1 MGSAAGKDFGT
12 SRKIARSPTR
22 SAFAILGEV
31 PTIQDNVAP
40 GNNENPPI
48 EQPSGLERGLG
59 LKEAVALNM
68 IEIVGIGPFVVT
80 SLVIK
85 AMGGPQALI
94 AWIAGAALATLDAFV
109 WSELG
114 AAMPKAGGSYV
125 FLREAY
131 GPWRWGRLMS
141 FLFVWQTFVQ
151 APLSIASASIGFAR
165 YAGYLHPLTTLEAKA
180 VSGGLVLLLV
190 VLLYRRIGTIGKIS
204 VLLWA
209 GVIGTLL
216 WLIWGGAT
224 HFNAKMAFDFPRGA
238 FSLSWVWFAGLGS
251 AMVSTVY
258 SYWGYYNICNLGG
271 EIRNP
276 ERNIPRGIF
285 LSILG
290 ITALYLAM
298 QTSILGVV
306 PWREAQNSKFIVSTF
321 VERLYGHHAA
331 QAATWMVLWIAL
343 ASVFSV
349 LLGYSRVPYSAAL
362 DGNFFPVFGRLHP
375 TKHFPYVSLLVLG
388 GLAFLFSITLRL
400 ETAIAGILAMRLL
413 VQFIGQA
420 VGVILLRRRWGMAR
434 LPFKMWLYPWPAVLT
449 MVGWAWLFWQT
460 GPARKW
466 GLAEI
471 ALGALAFFIRAR
483 EMRQW
488 PFAKGSKPE
497 AA

>member
-1 MGSAAGKDFGT
+1 MPTTPENATTGKTGSL
-12 SRKIARSPTR
+12 P
-22 SAFAILGEV
+22 L
-31 PTIQDNVAP
+31 
-40 GNNENPPI
+40 

-94 AWIAGAALATLDAFV
+94 AWVAGAALATLDAFV

-114 AAMPKAGGSYV
+114 AAMPRAGGTYV

-131 GPWRWGRLMS
+131 GPGRWGRLMS
-141 FLFVWQTFVQ
+141 FLFVWQTFIQ

-165 YAGYLHPLTTLEAKA
+165 YAGYLHPLSTLQAKA
-180 VSGGLVLLLV
+180 VSGGLVLFLV
-190 VLLYRRIGTIGKIS
+190 VLLYRRITTIGKIS

-209 GVIGTLL
+209 GVVGTLL
-216 WLIWGGAT
+216 WLIWGGAS
-224 HFNAKMAFDFPRGA
+224 HFNSKMAFDFPPGA

-251 AMVSTVY
+251 AMVNTVY
-258 SYWGYYNICNLGG
+258 SYWGYYNICHLGG

-285 LSILG
+285 LSIFG
-290 ITALYLAM
+290 ITLLYLAM

-362 DGNFFPVFGRLHP
+362 DGNFFPIFGRLHP

-388 GLAFLFSITLRL
+388 GLAFLFSVTLKL

-420 VGVILLRRRWGMAR
+420 VGVILLRRRWGSAR
-434 LPFKMWLYPWPAVLT
+434 LPFKMWFYPLPAVLT
-449 MVGWAWLFWQT
+449 MLGWAWLFWQT

-471 ALGALAFFIRAR
+471 ALGALAFLIRAR

-488 PFAKGSKPE
+488 PFAKVPIEG
-497 AA
+497 

>member
-1 MGSAAGKDFGT
+1 MLKT
-12 SRKIARSPTR
+12 S
-22 SAFAILGEV
+22 G
-31 PTIQDNVAP
+31 NGAP
-40 GNNENPPI
+40 GKAESIPA

-85 AMGGPQALI
+85 AMGGPQALF

-114 AAMPKAGGSYV
+114 AAMPRAGGTYV

-131 GPWRWGRLMS
+131 GPGRWGRLMS

-165 YAGYLHPLTTLEAKA
+165 YAGYLHPLSTLEAKA
-180 VSGGLVLLLV
+180 VSGGLVLFLV
-190 VLLYRRIGTIGKIS
+190 VLLYRRITTIGKIS

-209 GVIGTLL
+209 GVVGTLL

-224 HFNAKMAFDFPRGA
+224 HFNAKIAFDFPPGA
-238 FSLSWVWFAGLGS
+238 FSLSRVWFAGLGA
-251 AMVSTVY
+251 AMVNTVY
-258 SYWGYYNICNLGG
+258 SYWGYYNICHLGG
-271 EIRNP
+271 EIRDP

-290 ITALYLAM
+290 ITVLYLAM

-321 VERLYGHHAA
+321 VERLYGQRAA

-375 TKHFPYVSLLVLG
+375 TKHFPYISLLVLG
-388 GLAFLFSITLRL
+388 GLAFLFSVTLKL

-420 VGVILLRRRWGMAR
+420 VGVILLRRRWGTAR
-434 LPFKMWLYPWPAVLT
+434 LPFKMWLYPLPAVLT
-449 MVGWAWLFWQT
+449 MFGWAWLFWQT
-460 GPARKW
+460 GTARKW

-471 ALGALAFFIRAR
+471 VLGALAFLIWTRK
-483 EMRQW
+483 MRQW
-488 PFAKGSKPE
+488 PFAEVAVSKDE
-497 AA
+497 